1 MTEQIIKNFK
11 SQNKK
16 TGLRVFVAGGSRPG
30 HNDSYVKDAYNLGL
44 KIIEKDL
51 KLDFGFGDKG
61 IMGAIAKG
69 VIDTFDKKEKK
80 APIAAITTQ
89 EYLSLYDSNTILEQ
103 MEEIVIAKTLEER
116 KQKLLDADFVVFAPG
131 GVGTLDELAYDCVA
145 MQDGLIAI
153 KPFVFFNT
161 NGFFYHL
168 LEYLK
173 HINLEGFSDP
183 VPFIVVEDE
192 FELGI
197 VFDLLKLKYSTH
209 DNKFDAYKHSRQI
222 MYELP
227 YFVEKIKNN
236 NCCEEDLIAQMKNIS
251 MYGNAQDR
259 SALADEIEDAFLKK
273 EIARLNTRLKKS
285 KNNAKIIQEKIDK
298 YENLKKS

>member
-1 MTEQIIKNFK
+1 MNNQTIEHFK
-11 SQNKK
+11 EQNKK

-30 HNDSYVKDAYNLGL
+30 FNDDYVKDAYNLGL

-80 APIAAITTQ
+80 APIAAITTK
-89 EYLSLYDSNTILEQ
+89 EYMSLYDNKSILEQ
-103 MEEIVIAKTLEER
+103 MEEVIIAKTLEER

-153 KPFVFFNT
+153 KPFIFYNT
-161 NGFFYHL
+161 SGFFYHL

-173 HINLEGFSDP
+173 HISLEGFSDP

-192 FELGI
+192 YELGI
-197 VFDLLKLKYSTH
+197 VFELLKLKYATH
-209 DNKFDAYKHSRQI
+209 DDKFDAYKHARQI

-227 YFVEKIKNN
+227 YFIKKMQANG
-236 NCCEEDLIAQMKNIS
+236 CCEFDLISQMTNIS
-251 MYGNAQDR
+251 MYGSAEER
-259 SALADEIEDAFLKK
+259 SALADEIEDAFLQK
-273 EIARLNTRLKKS
+273 ELSRLNVRLEKS
-285 KNNAKIIQEKIDK
+285 KNDAITIQEKIKK
-298 YENLKKS
+298 YQDMK